1 MAYPTEKPEHSLLIT
16 EPMHSISLNL
26 TTGIATVTFGEGETI
41 DVDMRDDRDA
51 ASVGFMYAQTLAAHL
66 AVDYKVWAYP
76 ERINLDIPE
85 FDPEADR
92 TKAPF

>member
-51 ASVGFMYAQTLAAHL
+51 ASVGFMYCQTLASHL
-66 AVDYKVWAYP
+66 AVDCKVWADP
-76 ERINLDIPE
+76 ERIKQDIPE
-85 FDPEADR
+85 FDTEAE
-92 TKAPF
+92 KAPF

>member
-16 EPMHSISLNL
+16 EPMTSISLNL

-51 ASVGFMYAQTLAAHL
+51 ANVGFMYAQTLAAHL
-66 AVDYKVWAYP
+66 SADSKVWADP
-76 ERINLDIPE
+76 ERIKQDIPE
-85 FDPEADR
+85 FDTEAE
-92 TKAPF
+92 KAPF